1 MKLKILSQQIR
12 FNLLTQNKLDWVFHF
27 LKEPFEFLKE
37 TLLMTVSNLSVKIKS
52 ITLQKMKMLPY
63 QQEQLLILLLM
74 SMLSQNKHTKT
85 TVIRQK

>member
-74 SMLSQNKHTKT
+74 LMLSQNKHTKT
-85 TVIRQK
+85 MVTRQK